1 MRRYLKS
8 LTIILALSLMLAACS
23 QEVQTPR
30 TAVNSPPASP
40 SPPAAIPTPRTE
52 EAVPITLPVL
62 DALLADEKFRADLKS
77 KLQLTDEQISAL
89 RKLSSDEV
97 AKLRRSNAEN
107 QPGSAETARQSA
119 IEAIQRVVGTQKSE
133 QLLALAREHWN
144 KGGEELE
151 ARAAKEAGPTMLKG
165 PNAVPKDTRIVVN
178 IPAFRMDV
186 FENGSLIKS
195 YKIGIGYPQ
204 FPLPIGLR
212 KAQMIIFNPTWTPP
226 DSPWVDSMN
235 VTPGEVI
242 EAGSKQ
248 NPLGPI
254 KIPIGSPSLIHGGKP
269 LAKIGTFASHGCV
282 GLTNDE
288 VKDIVRVLAEASNTE
303 LKEDTMAAFLRK
315 RTRTQAVKLDRPVP
329 VELRYET
336 IVIEDGRL
344 HVYRDVYNKNTN
356 IEENLRAVFET
367 NGINF
372 DSLGED
378 AKTQALDAVNAMSLH
393 PKKPSFPKPAMVAN
407 QNSADKTTLAAE
419 RKAEAERQRKLRN
432 QKEIVIDIAPLSG
445 KGYPPP
451 KDLHTG
457 AGSVASNAGGPK
469 PKPPRRNP
477 TPAPQ
482 STPEAGQTPR
492 NTARPH

>member
-89 RKLSSDEV
+89 RKISSDEV

-107 QPGSAETARQSA
+107 QPGSAEAARQNA
-119 IEAIQRVVGTQKSE
+119 IEAIQRAVGIEKSDR
-133 QLLALAREHWN
+133 LLVLAREHWN
-144 KGGEELE
+144 KGNEELE
-151 ARAAKEAGPTMLKG
+151 TKAAKEAEPTMLKG

-269 LAKIGTFASHGCV
+269 LSKIGTFASHGCV
-282 GLTNDE
+282 GLTNSQ
-288 VKDIVRVLAEASNTE
+288 VKDFAKLLARASGTDLSEQTIAAYLKNKTKTRV
-303 LKEDTMAAFLRK
+303 
-315 RTRTQAVKLDRPVP
+315 VKLSKLVP

-336 IVIEDGRL
+336 IVVEDGKL
-344 HVYRDVYNKNTN
+344 HIYRDVYDQNTN
-356 IEENLRAVFET
+356 TEENMRAVLEANGVRFE
-367 NGINF
+367 
-372 DSLGED
+372 DLSSDEK
-378 AKTQALDAVNAMSLH
+378 AQAMEALNALSSH
-393 PKKPSFPKPAMVAN
+393 PKKQALKSSVGKGENLAKTAAN
-407 QNSADKTTLAAE
+407 ASE
-419 RKAEAERQRKLRN
+419 RKAEAERQSKLRN
-432 QKEIVIDIAPLSG
+432 QKEIVMEIAALSG
-445 KGYPPP
+445 KGYPAPVNLD
-451 KDLHTG
+451 K
-457 AGSVASNAGGPK
+457 GSGVK
-469 PKPPRRNP
+469 
-477 TPAPQ
+477 TD
-482 STPEAGQTPR
+482 
-492 NTARPH
+492 